1 LSAKEFRGDARMN
14 RNGRIRL
21 GRSDWILAG
30 GPPGIAKG
38 HNN

>member
-1 LSAKEFRGDARMN
+1 MN

-30 GPPGIAKG
+30 GPPDIAKG
-38 HNN
+38 CNNN